1 VSATTAAWLWLVA
14 GGVFE
19 VVWAVGLKRTEG
31 FSRLVPSV
39 IVIAA
44 IGASLFS
51 LAQGLRV
58 LPTGTGYAVWVG
70 IGAVGA
76 VLWGILLEGEPAG
89 AARLLCLVM
98 IVAGIVGLKL
108 ASHETA

>member
-1 VSATTAAWLWLVA
+1 VSAGSAAWAWVIT
-14 GGVFE
+14 GGLFE

-31 FSRLVPSV
+31 FSRLLPSLV
-39 IVIAA
+39 VGAA
-44 IGASLFS
+44 MAASLYA
-51 LAQGLRV
+51 LAQGLKV

-76 VLWGILLEGEPAG
+76 VLWGILVDGEPAG
-89 AARLLCLVM
+89 AVRLLCLTL

-108 ASHETA
+108 LH

>member
-1 VSATTAAWLWLVA
+1 MSAANAAWLWVIV

-31 FSRLVPSV
+31 FTRLAPSLV
-39 IVIAA
+39 VGAA
-44 IGASLFS
+44 MIASLYA
-51 LAQGLRV
+51 LAQGLKV

-70 IGAVGA
+70 VGAVGA
-76 VLWGILLEGEPAG
+76 VLWGILVDGEPAG
-89 AARLLCLVM
+89 ALRLLCLVL

-108 ASHETA
+108 VH

>member
-1 VSATTAAWLWLVA
+1 VSAANAAWLWVIV

-31 FSRLVPSV
+31 FTRLAPSLV
-39 IVIAA
+39 VGAA
-44 IGASLFS
+44 MIASLYA
-51 LAQGLRV
+51 LAQGLKV

-70 IGAVGA
+70 VGAVGA
-76 VLWGILLEGEPAG
+76 VLWGILVDGEPAG
-89 AARLLCLVM
+89 ALRLLCLVL

-108 ASHETA
+108 VH

>member
-1 VSATTAAWLWLVA
+1 MSSTNAAWLWVIA

-31 FSRLVPSV
+31 FTRLVPSLV
-39 IVIAA
+39 VGAA
-44 IGASLFS
+44 MVASFYS
-51 LAQGLRV
+51 LAQGLKV

-70 IGAVGA
+70 VGAVGA
-76 VLWGILLEGEPAG
+76 VLWGILVDGEPAG
-89 AARLLCLVM
+89 AARLFCLVM

-108 ASHETA
+108 VH